1 MIKNAFLSIRKNIG
15 KTILLFVIMVVITNL
30 IIAGLSIQKAS
41 EKSME
46 QIRTSL
52 GNDVTLTVNMK
63 NMMGQREKGQAI
75 DEIRSSITT
84 EMADQLKDLKYV
96 ESYNYTISTFV
107 DSDSLSAVELT
118 SNESQFEIGRPEDA
132 ATNSRGDFSIS
143 ANTTMKYL
151 DEFSEEQSS
160 LIEGRLLSDEDSG
173 SDNCVIETTLAT
185 DNDLTVGDTITFTTT
200 LNEQTLTKTLTIVGI
215 YEINDSTQMGGPQQS
230 NPFNTIY
237 TDLSVGQYF
246 TGSDT
251 NITSATYYLDDP
263 ENVEA
268 FQKLAQEKSDIDFET
283 YTLEANDRLYQQNI
297 NSLENTQ
304 SFATMFL
311 IVVII
316 AGCGILCLVLILTIR
331 NRYYE
336 IGVFLSLGQTKIK
349 IILQQL
355 FEVLIIAVVALGLS
369 LTTGKAVSNVVGNM
383 LESGVSD
390 NEVRMEMPS
399 SNQDMETSDNQ
410 SGGKM
415 QPPSFND
422 AFEGPQNQELDVSL
436 TATTVGQLA
445 GITVAICVVSIL
457 IPSIYVLRLSPRE
470 ILTKREG

>member
-84 EMADQLKDLKYV
+84 EMADQLKDLKHV

-107 DSDSLSAVELT
+107 NSDSLNAVELT
-118 SNESQFEIGRPEDA
+118 SSDGQFEIRRPEDE
-132 ATNSRGDFSIS
+132 ATNNRGDFSIS

-173 SDNCVIETTLAT
+173 SDNCVIETTLAS
-185 DNDLTVGDTITFTTT
+185 DNDLAVGDTITFTTT
-200 LNEQTLTKTLTIVGI
+200 LNEETLTKTLTIVGI
-215 YEINDSTQMGGPQQS
+215 YEVNDSTQMGGPQQN

-268 FQKLAQEKSDIDFET
+268 FQNLAQEKSDIDFET

-311 IVVII
+311 IVVIV

-399 SNQDMETSDNQ
+399 SNEDMETLDTQ
-410 SGGKM
+410 SRGRM
-415 QPPSFND
+415 QAPSFND

-436 TATTVGQLA
+436 TPTTVGQLA

>member
-84 EMADQLKDLKYV
+84 EMADQLKDLKHV

-107 DSDSLSAVELT
+107 NSDSLNAVELT
-118 SNESQFEIGRPEDA
+118 SSDGQFEIRRPEDEA
-132 ATNSRGDFSIS
+132 ANNRGDFSIS

-173 SDNCVIETTLAT
+173 SDNCVIETTLAS
-185 DNDLTVGDTITFTTT
+185 DNDLAVGDTITFTTT
-200 LNEQTLTKTLTIVGI
+200 LNEETLTKTLTIVGI
-215 YEINDSTQMGGPQQS
+215 YEVNDSTQMGGPQQN

-268 FQKLAQEKSDIDFET
+268 FQNLAQEKSDIDFET

-311 IVVII
+311 IVVIV

-399 SNQDMETSDNQ
+399 SNEDMETSDTQ
-410 SGGKM
+410 SRGRM
-415 QPPSFND
+415 QAPSFND

-436 TATTVGQLA
+436 TPTTVGQLA

>member
-84 EMADQLKDLKYV
+84 EMADQLKDLKHV

-107 DSDSLSAVELT
+107 NSDTLNAVELT
-118 SNESQFEIGRPEDA
+118 SSDGQFEIRRPEDE
-132 ATNSRGDFSIS
+132 ATNNRGDFSIS

-173 SDNCVIETTLAT
+173 SDNCVIETTLAS
-185 DNDLTVGDTITFTTT
+185 DNDLAVGDTITFTTT
-200 LNEQTLTKTLTIVGI
+200 LNEETLTKTLTIVGI
-215 YEINDSTQMGGPQQS
+215 YEVNDSTQMGGPQQN

-246 TGSDT
+246 TDSDT

-268 FQKLAQEKSDIDFET
+268 FQNLAQEKSDIDFET

-311 IVVII
+311 IVVIV

-399 SNQDMETSDNQ
+399 SNEDMETSDTQ
-410 SGGKM
+410 SRGRM
-415 QPPSFND
+415 QAPSFND

-436 TATTVGQLA
+436 TPTTVGQLA

>member
-84 EMADQLKDLKYV
+84 EMADQLKDLKHV

-107 DSDSLSAVELT
+107 NSDSLNAVELT
-118 SNESQFEIGRPEDA
+118 SSDGQFEIRRPEDE
-132 ATNSRGDFSIS
+132 ATNNRGDFSIS

-173 SDNCVIETTLAT
+173 SDNCVIETTLAS
-185 DNDLTVGDTITFTTT
+185 DNDLAVGDTITFTTT
-200 LNEQTLTKTLTIVGI
+200 LNEETLTKTLTIVGI
-215 YEINDSTQMGGPQQS
+215 YEVNDSTQMGGPQQN

-268 FQKLAQEKSDIDFET
+268 FQNLAQEKSDIDFET

-399 SNQDMETSDNQ
+399 SNEDMETSDTQ
-410 SGGKM
+410 SRGRM
-415 QPPSFND
+415 QAPSFND

-436 TATTVGQLA
+436 TPTTVGQLA

>member
-84 EMADQLKDLKYV
+84 EMADQLKDLKHV

-107 DSDSLSAVELT
+107 NSDTLNAVELT
-118 SNESQFEIGRPEDA
+118 SSDGQFEIRRPEDE
-132 ATNSRGDFSIS
+132 ATNNRGDFSIS

-173 SDNCVIETTLAT
+173 SDNCVIETTLAS
-185 DNDLTVGDTITFTTT
+185 DNDLAVGDTITFTTT
-200 LNEQTLTKTLTIVGI
+200 LNEETLTKTLTIVGI
-215 YEINDSTQMGGPQQS
+215 YEVNDSTQMGGPQQN

-268 FQKLAQEKSDIDFET
+268 FQNLAQEKSDIDFET

-399 SNQDMETSDNQ
+399 SNENMETPDNQ
-410 SGGKM
+410 SGRKM
-415 QPPSFND
+415 QAPSFND

-436 TATTVGQLA
+436 TPTTVGQLA

-457 IPSIYVLRLSPRE
+457 IPSTYVLRLSPRE